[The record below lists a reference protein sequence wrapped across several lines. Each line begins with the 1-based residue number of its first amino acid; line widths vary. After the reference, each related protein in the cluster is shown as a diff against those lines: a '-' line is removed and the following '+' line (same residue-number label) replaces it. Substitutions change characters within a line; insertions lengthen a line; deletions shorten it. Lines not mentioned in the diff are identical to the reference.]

1 MITIVYKNIRIFKI
15 LTILFTVK
23 VLAFYSCGSD
33 QISNKDEFLDK
44 FNIQFNQLCQEGLNH
59 EHKNWEL
66 LDRKFRILIKEEE
79 PKFRDELNEDEK
91 IDFWIKSLIYLHQ
104 RFGIQLLKRYSNT
117 DDLILIVKKNI
128 KANRLD
134 VKKSIKKIT
143 SHCSVISNKYNSKTL
158 SELESL
164 FLEE

>member
-1 MITIVYKNIRIFKI
+1 M
-15 LTILFTVK
+15 
-23 VLAFYSCGSD
+23 
-33 QISNKDEFLDK
+33 
-44 FNIQFNQLCQEGLNH
+44 
-59 EHKNWEL
+59 
-66 LDRKFRILIKEEE
+66 DRKFRILIKEKE

-143 SHCSVISNKYNSKTL
+143 SHCSVISNKYNTKTL